1 MAKRL
6 ILYDFGSEDRGAEG
20 QIQEDF
26 YFPVQPMV
34 ERCLG
39 CFGCWVQTP
48 GRCAIQDRASVL
60 PQQMKRC
67 DQWII
72 ISPVLYGGYS
82 LCVKAA
88 LERCLGYML
97 PYLRI
102 VQGRMRHQ
110 LRYPD
115 HVFQLQAYF
124 YGPCSPKEREL
135 AQRLVGSNGKNLG
148 AEQCR
153 AGFFDGADQV
163 KEAIGWKF

>member
-6 ILYDFGSEDRGAEG
+6 ILYDFGPEDRGAEG

-48 GRCAIQDRASVL
+48 GRCAIQDRASAL

-102 VQGRMRHQ
+102 VQPSAPVSRPCFPASGLFLWPLFAEGAGACPAAGR
-110 LRYPD
+110 
-115 HVFQLQAYF
+115 LQR
-124 YGPCSPKEREL
+124 KEFGR
-135 AQRLVGSNGKNLG
+135 
-148 AEQCR
+148 R
-153 AGFFDGADQV
+153 AMPRRFF
-163 KEAIGWKF
+163 